1 MSRLVLFFFAFLFLS
16 SRSLLGQVVD
26 CEQTLNTASAEYDAG
41 RFYGLPAILK
51 ECLANGFSKEQK
63 VRAYLLLTQA
73 YLILDEPKSAEKSYL
88 ELLRADPEYIA
99 NPERTPIEVY
109 YLSKKFTSTP
119 VFTPNFRLGLNT
131 SIPRTIFS
139 TVTSSVPD
147 KYSSKDG
154 LKLGYQLGA
163 DMDLNLTQR
172 FSIGFGLAYSRKTFS
187 TNQSDN
193 NGGSTSSFIER
204 EDWFDIP
211 LYLKYAKDSG
221 KIRPFVYAGV
231 AANFLVRAKLASPN
245 MVDLNAPIPKTQQVS
260 AGQDEPITD
269 KRNLFNR
276 SIVFGGGVKY
286 KIGKDFLFVDA
297 RYMMGLSNVAKNN
310 YTLADGTFD
319 PILARYGYSSDFF
332 RLDNVSLSFGYIK
345 PLYNPRKKK
354 NGVSWVLRKLGL
366 KRSNK

>member
-1 MSRLVLFFFAFLFLS
+1 MARLVLFFFAFFLLS
-16 SRSLLGQVVD
+16 SRSLLGQAVD
-26 CEQTLNTASAEYDAG
+26 CEQTLNTAAAEYDAG
-41 RFYGLPAILK
+41 RFYGLPTMLK

-73 YLILDEPKSAEKSYL
+73 YLILDDPKSAEKSYL

-99 NPERTPIEVY
+99 TPERTPIEVY

-139 TVTSSVPD
+139 TVTSSVPNQF
-147 KYSSKDG
+147 SSKNVF
-154 LKLGYQLGA
+154 KLGYQVGA
-163 DMDLNLTQR
+163 DMDLNLTKN
-172 FSIGFGLAYSRKTFS
+172 FSIGFGLAYSRRTFR

-193 NGGSTSSFIER
+193 NSGAQSSFIEK

-211 LYLKYAKDSG
+211 VYLKYAKDSG
-221 KIRPFVYAGV
+221 KVRPFVYVGV
-231 AANFLVRAKLASPN
+231 AANFLVRAKLAPN
-245 MVDLNAPIPKTQQVS
+245 VVDLNSPLPKTQQVS
-260 AGQDEPITD
+260 QGPDEDMTY

-276 SIVFGGGVKY
+276 SLLLGGGVKY
-286 KIGKDFLFVDA
+286 KIGKDFVFVDL
-297 RYMMGLSNVAKNN
+297 RYMVGLNNVSKNN
-310 YTLADGTFD
+310 YTLANGQFD

-332 RLDNVSLSFGYIK
+332 RLDNVAISFGYVK

-366 KRSNK
+366 KRGDK